1 MHSKKTFA
9 WFLAVSLIFVSFGL
23 VGCSDDD
30 PVALDDTD
38 PSPYVWPDTADK
50 LMANFNVAYAS
61 MDIEEYENCLHPDF
75 QFIFMNNDS
84 WDRADDVTSTENMF
98 AGDPGEDPDG
108 MPKPGVQSIEII
120 ELTQMTFWDTTLPNY
135 PDFPNTEKALYKVNI
150 MFYLDGG
157 ENTITITEQQLFY
170 AVAVEVDQGDGTS
183 RTRFYLT
190 GQQDLAGENKGNE
203 DMTWGGVKALYR

>member
-1 MHSKKTFA
+1 MHSKKTLA
-9 WFLAVSLIFVSFGL
+9 WFLTVCLVLLSFGL

-30 PVALDDTD
+30 PTTPETGD

-50 LMANFNVAYAS
+50 LMANFALAYGN

-120 ELTQMTFWDTTLPNY
+120 QMTQVLAWDTTIPTH
-135 PDFPNTEKALYKVNI
+135 PDFPNSEKALFMVNI
-150 MFYLDGG
+150 RFYLDGG
-157 ENTITITEQQLFY
+157 ENTITITSPQLFY
-170 AVAVEVDQGDGTS
+170 AVSEEVDKGSGKTQ
-183 RTRFYLT
+183 TRYYLI
-190 GQQDLAGENKGNE
+190 GQQDVEGDGKGNE
-203 DMTWGGVKALYR
+203 DMT